1 MAEIYTPAAGE
12 TPVLRHE
19 GLTVSRCAPLAR
31 LSFRGRSPAQ
41 EAIASVLGTS
51 LPQKPLTAA
60 VSGSKAA
67 LWLGPDDWLLLAPET
82 ELDAFQAA
90 AESAVSGLAASVTD
104 ISHRQDAVLV
114 SGEKAVWLLNT
125 AVFLDLGLA
134 AFPAGM
140 ITRTLCHKAD
150 VILWRVAE
158 DCFVLEAWRT
168 FLPYVLEHMEDAA
181 LELGAKAPA

>member
-31 LSFRGRSPAQ
+31 LSFRGRAPAQ
-41 EAIASVLGTS
+41 EAIASVLGTA

-67 LWLGPDDWLLLAPET
+67 LWLGPDEWLMLAPET
-82 ELDAFQAA
+82 DLDAFQAA

-114 SGEKAVWLLNT
+114 TGSKAVWLLNT
-125 AVFLDLGLA
+125 GVFLDFSLA
-134 AFPAGM
+134 AFPVGM
-140 ITRTLCHKAD
+140 VTRTLFHKAE
-150 VILWRVAE
+150 VVLWRISE
-158 DCFVLEAWRT
+158 DCFVLESWRS

-181 LELGAKAPA
+181 LELGAKAPV